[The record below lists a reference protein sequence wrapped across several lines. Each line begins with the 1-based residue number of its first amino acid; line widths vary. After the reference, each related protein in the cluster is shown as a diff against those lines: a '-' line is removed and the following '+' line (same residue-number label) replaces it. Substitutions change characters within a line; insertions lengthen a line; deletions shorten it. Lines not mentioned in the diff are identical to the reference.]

1 MWLYPPHKGS
11 YDDNCQWPM
20 NIPFRCIKT
29 FCLLIHGS
37 SKVLLTMECISNRRT
52 FYHFKNLILTAL
64 VGLVLTLLNAWC
76 SERQHACNNVC
87 CILFS
92 PHSCRD
98 WRALIEHRKKTYWW
112 KRKPSIRTLVNFILL
127 FIWVI
132 YIAGRLTNE
141 LITNIELITHLMQ
154 WEQDDYC
161 NIKGS
166 IQDNLHCI
174 IFIVMIVIGFL
185 QKFYFQS
192 SPLSRRFRQEENE
205 K

>member
-1 MWLYPPHKGS
+1 MVLFWPYWMHDAVK
-11 YDDNCQWPM
+11 DNMLAIMYAVYYFP
-20 NIPFRCIKT
+20 
-29 FCLLIHGS
+29 
-37 SKVLLTMECISNRRT
+37 
-52 FYHFKNLILTAL
+52 
-64 VGLVLTLLNAWC
+64 LTLA
-76 SERQHACNNVC
+76 E
-87 CILFS
+87 
-92 PHSCRD
+92 
-98 WRALIEHRKKTYWW
+98 IEGLWLSTEKTYWW

-132 YIAGRLTNE
+132 YIVRRLTNE